1 MALSFVWMLILLVA
15 TLYFIRRPPKLSL
28 PKYAPWILL
37 GIALLVRLIPSALLA
52 GTSNYDIDSFHLT
65 AEVLASGGDIY
76 TSTETKSRHPYLPMQ
91 MYALDAA
98 NRLAARLRW
107 PFPFTVRLLPIA
119 IDAIL
124 AFWLFML
131 LKKQIS
137 EDEAFRWGMVYAL
150 NPVTIFIS
158 AIHGQFDT
166 LPTMLTLAA
175 LLSIPSSAWKTGVFL
190 GLGILNK
197 SWPVLAWPQI
207 MSNIGSWRK
216 RIIATLFM
224 GMVLLAAILLYT
236 WLFDANLLTGL
247 QKAISYNW
255 GIGIWGYTYFVQMA
269 LMRLPGWPG
278 TWGWFIKI
286 SRFVTL
292 GILAWIWFARTRFQS
307 SVRGFLGIM
316 LGFFALGHAFSIQ
329 YLLWPVAFAVY
340 LQEEKWLA
348 RYIISASAYMF
359 LVYYTLILDNV
370 IMRLLPWPQADWY
383 IIMPAG
389 IPVWVVTL
397 FWLRKSLQRPS
408 KAPVNIG

>member
-1 MALSFVWMLILLVA
+1 
-15 TLYFIRRPPKLSL
+15 
-28 PKYAPWILL
+28 
-37 GIALLVRLIPSALLA
+37 
-52 GTSNYDIDSFHLT
+52 
-65 AEVLASGGDIY
+65 
-76 TSTETKSRHPYLPMQ
+76 
-91 MYALDAA
+91 
-98 NRLAARLRW
+98 
-107 PFPFTVRLLPIA
+107 LLPIA